1 MSTASIDSIG
11 ISAPI
16 NVEYK
21 LPEEEINELRKG
33 SFLWKVRSFTKWY
46 RRRYYLDPD
55 NQLVVYEGSQKFFC
69 LGEPALNIDIR
80 EISDV
85 RKGWKTDT
93 FNKVGT
99 KVQKKT
105 QKNPKKRA
113 LVDERCCFS
122 VIYGD
127 GHKSLDLVAP
137 NEKTAETWVNG
148 LLQVV
153 AQYKSVEY
161 KHNYQIWLKKQFRKA
176 DKDFNKALS
185 FSECLSLLKQLNIEV
200 EEKDAKR
207 LFNESNINKS
217 KKGDEEAL
225 DEDEFI
231 LFYSKLLNRPELDEL
246 IRKFGIQNTELM
258 GPREL
263 YDFLVQEQ
271 KETGKSIKDC
281 EAIIKGIEGLRD
293 SKHMDASLSLGG
305 FRVFLLTEPQNLF
318 NYDHR
323 SVYQDMTQPLSHYFI
338 SSSHNTYLLAD
349 QLTGESSVE
358 GYISALKSGCKCVEM
373 DIWDGDEGEPIIY
386 HGHTLTSKIA
396 FKDVINDA
404 IKPFAFCVSEY
415 PLILSFENHCS
426 VEQQKIVAKHLKT
439 ILGDMLYTTPVP
451 AGHKDLPSPESL
463 KGKIILKAKKLP
475 EDDECGDAEHA
486 HSNSETEEERGIDD
500 VDGTV
505 VSKSVSVSLAK
516 ELSDLVCICRSV
528 SFKSFQH
535 NGENGKCYDIVSIS
549 EKKAFRLIAD
559 EAEEFVE
566 HTKRQ
571 LVRIYP
577 GGTRTNSSN
586 YDPIPMWNVGCQV
599 VALNYQTDDKP
610 NLFRKAKFQQNGN
623 CGYIL
628 KPNVLIEGTFDLNT
642 PLDDKYK
649 KTLLITVIS
658 GQHLPKPGLKMKA
671 DGDVVD
677 PYVSVKIRGHPDDKQ
692 KFKTK
697 SVPNNGFNPQ
707 WNSQFNIT
715 VKLPELAFVHFIV
728 RDDKTMGA
736 DEKLG
741 QCIIPF
747 SSIQQGYRHITLTNE
762 KGIPIPPATL
772 FVHVSII
779 GSR

>member
-1 MSTASIDSIG
+1 MSTTSVDSIG
-11 ISAPI
+11 NSAPI

-21 LPEEEINELRKG
+21 LPEEEINELKKG
-33 SFLWKVRSFTKWY
+33 NFLWKVRSINKWY

-55 NQLVVYEGSQKFFC
+55 NQLVVYEGSQKFLC
-69 LGEPALNIDIR
+69 IREPSLHIDIR

-85 RKGWKTDT
+85 RNGWKTDT
-93 FNKVGT
+93 FNRVGT
-99 KVQKKT
+99 KVQKQT
-105 QKNPKKRA
+105 QKKPKEKP
-113 LVDERCCFS
+113 LVDENCCFS
-122 VIYGD
+122 IIYGD
-127 GHKSLDLVAP
+127 GHTSLDLVAP
-137 NEKTAETWVNG
+137 NDKIAESWVNG
-148 LLQVV
+148 LTQVV

-161 KHNYQIWLKKQFRKA
+161 KHNYQLWLKQQFRKA
-176 DKDFNKALS
+176 DKNFDRSLN
-185 FSECLSLLKQLNIEV
+185 FSECLNLLGQLNIEV
-200 EEKDAKR
+200 DDKYAKK

-217 KKGDEEAL
+217 TKNDEEVL
-225 DEDEFI
+225 DEDEFV
-231 LFYSKLLNRPELDEL
+231 LFYTKLLNRPELEEL

-263 YDFLVQEQ
+263 YDFLVHQQ
-271 KETGKSIKDC
+271 KDIKSLKDC
-281 EAIIKGIEGLRD
+281 EAVIKGIEGLRGNR
-293 SKHMDASLSLGG
+293 HNDATLSLGG
-305 FRVFLLTEPQNLF
+305 FRLFLLSEQQNLF
-318 NYDHR
+318 NFEHLA
-323 SVYQDMTQPLSHYFI
+323 VYQDMTQPLTHYFI

-386 HGHTLTSKIA
+386 HGHTLTSKIS
-396 FKDVINDA
+396 FKDVVSDA

-415 PLILSFENHCS
+415 PLILSFEIHCS

-439 ILGDMLYTTPVP
+439 ILGDTLYTTPIP
-451 AGHKDLPSPESL
+451 PGQKDLPSPESL

-475 EDDECGDAEHA
+475 EDDESGDAEHA
-486 HSNSETEEERGIDD
+486 HSNSETEEEQGIDD
-500 VDGTV
+500 VDGV
-505 VSKSVSVSLAK
+505 VFSKAVSISLAK

-528 SFKSFQH
+528 SFKDFQY
-535 NGENGKCYDIVSIS
+535 NGENGKCYDIVSLS

-577 GGTRTNSSN
+577 GGTRTHSSN
-586 YDPIPMWNVGCQV
+586 YDPLPMWNVGCQV
-599 VALNYQTDDKP
+599 VALNYQTFDKP
-610 NLFRKAKFQQNGN
+610 NLFRKAKFRQNGN
-623 CGYIL
+623 CGYVL
-628 KPNVLIEGTFDLNT
+628 KPSVLIEGTFDLNT

-649 KTLLITVIS
+649 KILKITVIS
-658 GQHLPKPGLKMKA
+658 GQHFPKPGLKMTA

-677 PYVSVKIRGHPDDKQ
+677 PYVLVKIRGHPDDKQ

-697 SVPNNGFNPQ
+697 TILNNGFNPI
-707 WNSQFNIT
+707 WNSEMTIT

-728 RDDKTMGA
+728 RDEKTVGS

-741 QCIIPF
+741 QCVLPF
-747 SSIQQGYRHITLTNE
+747 SSLQQGYRHVTLTDE
-762 KGIPIPPATL
+762 KGNPIPPATL
-772 FVHVSII
+772 FVHVSIS